1 MFLTLYSNPK
11 GEVFENRE
19 ILMLGRSGL
28 EWVIPDSQEMIP
40 LPKGATLV
48 SIPGYMPVGI
58 DANDKTTCLEYNPQ
72 DHIEKVT
79 AVAALLP
86 QGFTRTLLPACVSQN
101 TEALPLFGYA
111 AVGLKNESIYVAA
124 VQTDEHRRWHP
135 AYYNTEGLP
144 ARINKMLKKYPD
156 NRILRQL
163 ARCSLEYGCFTAQNI
178 FYQRWEAGLPSIN
191 VCNAS
196 CLGCISE
203 SHIEASSPQNRL
215 NFVPDVQEI
224 VEVGAEHLING
235 REPIIS
241 FGQGCEGEP
250 SLNAPNLTAAIR
262 QIRGMTD
269 RGCININTNA
279 GYREGISMMCDAGL
293 NSMRVT
299 IFSCREENY
308 NKYHCPRNYSLADVK
323 DSINYARDKGVR
335 VSLNLLVF
343 PGFTDTEEEVK
354 GLLDFIGENPINMI
368 QMRNLNF
375 DPELLF
381 QNFPS
386 NSEALGI
393 NNFLA
398 LLKQEIPQVQI
409 GSYTHWE

>member
-1 MFLTLYSNPK
+1 MFLALYSNPK
-11 GEVFENRE
+11 GEVFEDRE
-19 ILMLGRSGL
+19 NSALGRSGL
-28 EWVIPDSQEMIP
+28 EWVVPEENEMIP

-58 DANDKTTCLEYNPQ
+58 NADDKISCLE
-72 DHIEKVT
+72 HT

-86 QGFTRTLLPACVSQN
+86 QGFTRTLLPACVSRN
-101 TEALPLFGYA
+101 NEAWPLFGYA
-111 AVGLKNESIYVAA
+111 AVGLKNEKIYVAA
-124 VQTDEHRRWHP
+124 VQTDEHHRWHP

-156 NRILRQL
+156 NRIFRQL

-215 NFVPDVQEI
+215 NFIPDIQEI
-224 VEVGAEHLING
+224 AEVGTEHLING

-250 SLNAPNLTAAIR
+250 SLNAPNLAEAIR
-262 QIRGMTD
+262 QMRSRTN

-279 GYREGISMMCDAGL
+279 GYREGIKMMCDAGL
-293 NSMRVT
+293 DSMRVT

-308 NKYHCPRNYSLADVK
+308 NNYHRPRNYRLQDVK

-335 VSLNLLVF
+335 ISLNLLVF
-343 PGFTDTEEEVK
+343 PGFTDTEQEVK
-354 GLLDFIGENPINMI
+354 CLLDFVKENPIDMI

-381 QNFPS
+381 RHIPND
-386 NSEALGI
+386 SEVLGI

-398 LLKQEIPQVQI
+398 LLKQEIPQVKI
-409 GSYTHWE
+409 GSYTHPLGVRSKG

>member
-1 MFLTLYSNPK
+1 MFLTLYSNPE

-101 TEALPLFGYA
+101 AKALPLFGYA

-144 ARINKMLKKYPD
+144 ARINKMLNKYPD

-178 FYQRWEAGLPSIN
+178 FYQRWEAGLP
-191 VCNAS
+191 
-196 CLGCISE
+196 
-203 SHIEASSPQNRL
+203 
-215 NFVPDVQEI
+215 
-224 VEVGAEHLING
+224 
-235 REPIIS
+235 
-241 FGQGCEGEP
+241 
-250 SLNAPNLTAAIR
+250 
-262 QIRGMTD
+262 
-269 RGCININTNA
+269 
-279 GYREGISMMCDAGL
+279 
-293 NSMRVT
+293 
-299 IFSCREENY
+299 
-308 NKYHCPRNYSLADVK
+308 
-323 DSINYARDKGVR
+323 
-335 VSLNLLVF
+335 
-343 PGFTDTEEEVK
+343 
-354 GLLDFIGENPINMI
+354 
-368 QMRNLNF
+368 
-375 DPELLF
+375 
-381 QNFPS
+381 
-386 NSEALGI
+386 
-393 NNFLA
+393 
-398 LLKQEIPQVQI
+398 
-409 GSYTHWE
+409 